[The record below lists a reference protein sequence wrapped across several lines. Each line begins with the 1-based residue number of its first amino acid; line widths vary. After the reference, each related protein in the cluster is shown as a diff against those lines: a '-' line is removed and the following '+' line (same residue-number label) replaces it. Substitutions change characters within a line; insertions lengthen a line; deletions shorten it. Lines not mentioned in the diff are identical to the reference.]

1 MKFLY
6 EMRIVASN
14 HFAFMDL
21 VKKKIFFQSL
31 ENSKVDLGSTNLIP
45 RLSESRSFG
54 CPVSILL
61 SLQPLSLV
69 CLGS

>member
-21 VKKKIFFQSL
+21 VKKKIFFPKSRKFQS
-31 ENSKVDLGSTNLIP
+31 GFRIH
-45 RLSESRSFG
+45 
-54 CPVSILL
+54 
-61 SLQPLSLV
+61 
-69 CLGS
+69 